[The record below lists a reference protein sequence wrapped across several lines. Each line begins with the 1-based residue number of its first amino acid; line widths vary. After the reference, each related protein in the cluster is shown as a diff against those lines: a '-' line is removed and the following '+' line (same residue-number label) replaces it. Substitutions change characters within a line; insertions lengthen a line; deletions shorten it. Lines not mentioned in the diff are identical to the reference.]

1 MPLMREFCGPLILQ
15 ALPGQNTI
23 IKYNEIKLVHWRRLA
38 SPNRPLKVDCGRRS
52 ASDHHKCIIRRIS
65 KAFTTQWWE
74 KVLSNNFPNVT
85 IIGEMSATAQLCSS
99 LSGWAL
105 SSAVWDQVHSVKRIF
120 VRCRSPDWVWTFQV
134 VCTPHSHGSLE
145 TSGVCNR
152 NLKNDVVSIIPPQL
166 CFRSFQ
172 KSAFWAL
179 RSG

>member
-23 IKYNEIKLVHWRRLA
+23 MKYNEIKLVHWRRLA

-105 SSAVWDQVHSVKRIF
+105 SSHLSI
-120 VRCRSPDWVWTFQV
+120 CRLAKILWRYRDDDWIPAKHFLE
-134 VCTPHSHGSLE
+134 SLL
-145 TSGVCNR
+145 GVCNPDHFNCKDR
-152 NLKNDVVSIIPPQL
+152 MLQRADGPLRVVWRFMFEQGVCLHMSPG
-166 CFRSFQ
+166 S
-172 KSAFWAL
+172 W
-179 RSG
+179 